1 MSETSEISESNKI
14 IPQITQSI
22 PPQLFDISKP
32 YKKVEIIDNN
42 INSEE
47 ITEENIYTNTNQNSN
62 SKILWCC
69 NKVQET
75 IKQGS
80 LLEGIFNL
88 SIFTLGIGL
97 LALPQKVRYMSLF
110 MTPMIIISG
119 GIINYWTLIILSD
132 ASRKYKLTKY
142 EDAVTILFNQKF
154 SYFFSFIMCV
164 NQFGTIIAFQIII
177 YKFLGAVVNQI
188 LSYGYENMENFAA
201 RSFWGEQKTR
211 MFVCYSICYIILFP
225 LCLTKTLSKMRF
237 ASTFGVLCQL
247 LMIFIILIQFP
258 SYYYHNI
265 HQRKQNI
272 NFSNIKLGFGK
283 NLEFF
288 QSITTIIY
296 AFECHAGVFSVLSS
310 LQKPSKLRVQ
320 KVFSYAILIDV
331 ISCLIIALS
340 GYLSQPFNT
349 PEIIIERHTIFKH
362 DILMITGLILF
373 IFTLITKVGAN
384 YSGFR
389 ITILNLFK
397 YDSLNYPNSFNI
409 ICTFFTLSLTTF
421 ITAFWK
427 KNIIKFLNLA
437 ATFCSIVVVI
447 LIPGMIYI
455 KGNNYPLYHY
465 KNIFAMIFIFTI
477 VSIGLITMYCF
488 IHKFFSDQN

>member
-1 MSETSEISESNKI
+1 MTEISENNKI
-14 IPQITQSI
+14 NPQIPQ
-22 PPQLFDISKP
+22 LDAKP
-32 YKKVEIIDNN
+32 YKKVEIIDSNQ
-42 INSEE
+42 EE
-47 ITEENIYTNTNQNSN
+47 TPEETENKICC
-62 SKILWCC
+62 SKI
-69 NKVQET
+69 QET

-97 LALPQKVRYMSLF
+97 LALPQKVRYMGLF
-110 MTPMIIISG
+110 MAPIIIISG
-119 GIINYWTLIILSD
+119 GFVNYWTLIILNE

-154 SYFFSFIMCV
+154 SYFFSFVMCV

-188 LSYGYENMENFAA
+188 LSYGYDNMENFAT
-201 RSFWGEQKTR
+201 RSFWADQKIR
-211 MFVCYSICYIILFP
+211 MIVCYCIGYLILFP

-247 LMIFIILIQFP
+247 LMIFIILVQFP
-258 SYYYHNI
+258 SFYYHNI

-288 QSITTIIY
+288 QSVTTIIY
-296 AFECHAGVFSVLSS
+296 AFECHAGVFSVMSS
-310 LQKPSKLRVQ
+310 LQKPTKIRVR
-320 KVFSYAILIDV
+320 KVFKNAILIDV

-349 PEIIIERHTIFKH
+349 PDLIIERHTIYKH

-384 YSGFR
+384 YNGFR

-397 YDSLNYPNSFNI
+397 YDTINYPNSFNI
-409 ICTFFTLSLTTF
+409 IITFLTLTLTTF
-421 ITAFWK
+421 ITAYFK
-427 KNIIKFLNLA
+427 KNITHFLNLA
-437 ATFCSIVVVI
+437 GTFCSIVVVI

-465 KNIFAMIFIFTI
+465 KSILAIIFIIIITGFGI
-477 VSIGLITMYCF
+477 VSMYC
-488 IHKFFSDQN
+488 IMQKL

>member
-1 MSETSEISESNKI
+1 MNETTENPINNKI
-14 IPQITQSI
+14 IPQM
-22 PPQLFDISKP
+22 PQLDTKP
-32 YKKVEIIDNN
+32 YKKVEIIDSSST
-42 INSEE
+42 NSEE
-47 ITEENIYTNTNQNSN
+47 ISEEID
-62 SKILWCC
+62 SKLICC
-69 NKVQET
+69 PKIQET

-119 GIINYWTLIILSD
+119 GIINYWTLIALSE

-142 EDAVTILFNQKF
+142 EDAVTFLFNQKF
-154 SYFFSFIMCV
+154 SYFFSFVMCV

-177 YKFLGAVVNQI
+177 YKFLGAVVNKI
-188 LSYGYENMENFAA
+188 LSYGYDNMENFAT
-201 RSFWGEQKTR
+201 RSFWGEQKVR
-211 MFVCYSICYIILFP
+211 MIVCFCICYFILFP

-247 LMIFIILIQFP
+247 LMIGIILIQFP
-258 SYYYHNI
+258 SFYYHNI

-272 NFSNIKLGFGK
+272 NFSEIKLGFGK

-296 AFECHAGVFSVLSS
+296 AFECHAGVFSVLST
-310 LQKPSKLRVQ
+310 LQKPSKNNVQ

-349 PEIIIERHTIFKH
+349 PEIIMERRAIDKH
-362 DILMITGLILF
+362 DKLMITGLILF
-373 IFTLITKVGAN
+373 IFTLVTKVAAN
-384 YSGFR
+384 YNGFR

-397 YDSLNYPNSFNI
+397 YDSINYPNSFNI
-409 ICTFFTLSLTTF
+409 ICTFLTLSITTF
-421 ITAFWK
+421 ITAFLK
-427 KNIIKFLNLA
+427 KNITHVLNLA
-437 ATFCSIVVVI
+437 AIFCSIVVVI

-455 KGNNYPLYHY
+455 KGNNYPIYHY
-465 KNIFAMIFIFTI
+465 KNILVIIFMITI
-477 VSIGLITMYCF
+477 ASIGMITMFC
-488 IHKFFSDQN
+488 IMQQKL